1 MPHYF
6 LGLDVSTTASKAL
19 IIDET
24 GRVLTTHSRPHRLF
38 TPRPLWSEQDPE
50 DWAEASFGAM
60 RAALADLPEG
70 TAIDA
75 VGLTGQMHGLT
86 TLDAEGKA
94 VRPAILWNDQ
104 RSAAQCE
111 SLTAQVGAEKLYRLI
126 GSRLLPGFTIP
137 KLVWIRENEPEAY
150 ARIASFLLP
159 KDYVRWRLSGA
170 RVTDVADGSGIGLVD
185 VARRVWSEELIQTW
199 NVPRGWLPDLCEST
213 AVCAHVNAEGAA
225 ATGLAVGTAIVGGAG
240 DQPAGAVGSGIVAA
254 GQASVTVGTSGVV
267 FAAADRYTPEPDGRL
282 HTFCHALP
290 GAWFA
295 MGVMLSAAGSLRWF
309 HDTFTPDMSYETLS
323 DRAAE
328 SPVGAGGLLFAPYL
342 SGERHPHP
350 DPLARGAFVG
360 LTAQH
365 ALPNLVRAVMEG
377 VAFGMRDNFELFRAQ
392 GLRPESAALS
402 GGAANSP
409 VWRQI
414 MAEVLGIPL
423 YTVNTT
429 EGAAF
434 GAAILGAVGVGAFPD
449 VPTACA
455 QMIRPELRIEP
466 EADRVA
472 LYERLYATYRTMYPA
487 LRELNVALSG
497 IENEAAKLI

>member
-19 IIDET
+19 VIDET
-24 GRVLTTHSRPHRLF
+24 GQVLTTHSRPHRLS
-38 TPRPLWSEQDPE
+38 TPRLLWSEQAPE
-50 DWAEASFGAM
+50 DWAEASFGAI
-60 RAALADLPEG
+60 RAALADLPPTMQVE
-70 TAIDA
+70 AI
-75 VGLTGQMHGLT
+75 GLTGQMHGLT
-86 TLDAEGKA
+86 TLDANGKP

-104 RSAAQCE
+104 RSGAQCE
-111 SLTAQVGAEKLYRLI
+111 SLTAQISAKKLYQLI

-137 KLVWIRENEPEAY
+137 KLIWIRENEPEAY
-150 ARIASFLLP
+150 ARIASILLP

-170 RVTDVADGSGIGLVD
+170 RVTDVADGSGIGLMD
-185 VARRVWSEELIQTW
+185 IARRTWSDELLRAW
-199 NVPRGWLPDLCEST
+199 GVPQAWLPELCEST
-213 AVCAHVNAEGAA
+213 AICAKVSAAGAA
-225 ATGLAVGTAIVGGAG
+225 ATGLPEGMPIVGGAG
-240 DQPAGAVGSGIVAA
+240 DQPAQAVGSGIVTA

-267 FAAADRYTPEPDGRL
+267 FAAADRYVPEPEGRL

-309 HDTFTPDMSYETLS
+309 HDTFAPETSYEALS
-323 DRAAE
+323 EQAAIAPPG
-328 SPVGAGGLLFAPYL
+328 SLGLLFAPYL

-365 ALPNLVRAVMEG
+365 TLAHCVRAVMEG

-392 GLRPESAALS
+392 NLRPESAALS

-414 MAEVLGIPL
+414 MADVLGIPL

-434 GAAILGAVGVGAFPD
+434 GAAILGAVGVGLSD

-455 QMIRPELRIEP
+455 QMVRTELRIEP
-466 EADRVA
+466 ESDNVA
-472 LYERLYATYRTMYPA
+472 RYERLYATYREVYPA
-487 LRELNVALSG
+487 LRSVNVAL
-497 IENEAAKLI
+497 AAQTEG

>member
-1 MPHYF
+1 MPRYF

-24 GRVLTTHSRPHRLF
+24 GQALTTHSRPHRLS

-50 DWAEASFGAM
+50 EWAEASFGAI
-60 RAALADLPEG
+60 RVALADLPPEARVE
-70 TAIDA
+70 AI
-75 VGLTGQMHGLT
+75 GLTGQMHGLT
-86 TLDAEGKA
+86 LLDADGKA

-104 RSAAQCE
+104 RSGAQCE

-137 KLVWIRENEPEAY
+137 KLIWVREHEPGTY
-150 ARIASFLLP
+150 ARIASILLP

-185 VARRVWSEELIQTW
+185 VARRAWSEELIQAW
-199 NVPRGWLPDLCEST
+199 NVPRAWLPELCEST
-213 AVCAHVNAEGAA
+213 AVCATVSAEGAA
-225 ATGLAVGTAIVGGAG
+225 ATGLTEGTPIVGGAG
-240 DQPAGAVGSGIVAA
+240 DQPAQAVGSGIVAA

-267 FAAADRYTPEPDGRL
+267 FAAADRYAPEPDGRL

-290 GAWFA
+290 GAWFS

-309 HDTFTPDMSYETLS
+309 HDTFTPETSYEGLS

-328 SPVGAGGLLFAPYL
+328 SPRGSLGLLFAPYL

-350 DPLARGAFVG
+350 DPLARGALVG

-365 ALPNLVRAVMEG
+365 TLAHCIRSVMEG

-392 GLRPESAALS
+392 GLQPESAALS

-434 GAAILGAVGVGAFPD
+434 GAAILGAVGIGAFPD

-466 EADRVA
+466 EADGVA
-472 LYERLYATYRTMYPA
+472 LYERLYGIYREVYPA
-487 LRELNVALSG
+487 LQKLNVAL
-497 IENEAAKLI
+497 ADVQ